1 MKRPREPEQYVN
13 ENTDQ
18 LVRVIKHSSNS
29 FPRALALA
37 ALVEYG
43 DDAAVESVAEELEQF
58 VKRREGR

>member
-1 MKRPREPEQYVN
+1 MRRPREPEQYVN
-13 ENTDQ
+13 ENADQ
-18 LVRVIKHSSNS
+18 LVRIIKHSSNS

-58 VKRREGR
+58 LERREGR